1 MGVLGRRANDYV
13 YKNSTLVAQS
23 RHASLRPHLLVK
35 LFDLLLFISSRI
47 ITPEARRDLQ
57 LQMCVGRTHKN
68 VNCKMIVWLVCVYKL
83 GPKVF

>member
-35 LFDLLLFISSRI
+35 LFDLLLFISFRL
-47 ITPEARRDLQ
+47 TPEARRDLQ
-57 LQMCVGRTHKN
+57 LQ
-68 VNCKMIVWLVCVYKL
+68 VCVF
-83 GPKVF
+83 VCVCVCVWDEHIRM